1 MWRSAKTDLAR
12 WRSRIFVLTWITYAS
27 FYLCRKNFSVAMP
40 LLNTHVRA
48 GNLDFANII
57 FAYSLMY
64 TVGQVFFGWLSDK
77 YGARIVVTSG
87 MCVAAAANIAMAF
100 YSSTGVLF
108 ALMILNGVG
117 QSAGW
122 PGLVQMMANW
132 FTRDKRGVVMSWWTT
147 NYVLGGFLATVFAA
161 YIATNAI
168 HIAGTGLQHIFW
180 VPAVILLSVA
190 VVFSVGTRNT
200 PEDAGLELQSSKLS
214 REAQDDRVPTPT
226 SHPEEPF
233 FHVLTSPVVLVI
245 ACGCLFSKIT
255 RYAFLFWLPLYMTQE
270 LGYKVSEAGYTSG
283 VFELSGFVGAL
294 MAGYISDKVFGSRRF
309 PVSACMFWMLATM
322 CLLQPILARHGYWL
336 NLFGIAMIGIA
347 NYGPDTLLQGAA
359 SQDVGSRLGTG
370 KVSGWISGVG
380 SIGQLTS
387 PYLVAVVAGR
397 YGWNVLFHVFTV
409 VAFVGGVIQAS
420 LWRYNTC
427 GMRDQSGDLLLERA
441 SCQNSS
447 SLENPK
453 ASRG

>member
-1 MWRSAKTDLAR
+1 MRLSAKTDLTR
-12 WRSRIFVLTWITYAS
+12 WRTRIFSLTWIAYAS

-40 LLNTHVRA
+40 LLNTHARV
-48 GNLDFANII
+48 GTLDFANII
-57 FAYSLMY
+57 FAYSLIY
-64 TVGQVFFGWLSDK
+64 TIGQAFFGWLSDK
-77 YGARIVVTSG
+77 YGARVVVTSG
-87 MCVAAAANIAMAF
+87 MCVAAMANIAMAF
-100 YSSTGVLF
+100 YSSTGSLF
-108 ALMILNGVG
+108 ALMILNGMG

-132 FTRDKRGVVMSWWTT
+132 YTREKRGVVMSWWTT
-147 NYVLGGFLATVFAA
+147 NYVLGGFLATIFSA
-161 YIATNAI
+161 YVATNTI
-168 HIAGTGLQHIFW
+168 HLAGTGLQHVFW
-180 VPAVILLSVA
+180 VPAIILLGA
-190 VVFSVGTRNT
+190 ALLFFVGARNT
-200 PEDAGLELQSSKLS
+200 PADAGIELEKSVVSSNEL
-214 REAQDDRVPTPT
+214 DGDVLVPT

-233 FHVLTSPVVLVI
+233 FRVVTSPVVLVI

-255 RYAFLFWLPLYMTQE
+255 RYAFLFWLPLFMTQE
-270 LGYKVSEAGYTSG
+270 LGYKVSQAGYSSG
-283 VFELSGFVGAL
+283 VFELAGFAGAL
-294 MAGYISDKVFGSRRF
+294 IAGYVSDKVFGSRRF
-309 PVSACMFWMLATM
+309 PVSACMFWLLAMM

-409 VAFVGGVIQAS
+409 VAFAGGLLQAS
-420 LWRYNTC
+420 LWRYSARS
-427 GMRDQSGDLLLERA
+427 M
-441 SCQNSS
+441 
-447 SLENPK
+447 
-453 ASRG
+453 